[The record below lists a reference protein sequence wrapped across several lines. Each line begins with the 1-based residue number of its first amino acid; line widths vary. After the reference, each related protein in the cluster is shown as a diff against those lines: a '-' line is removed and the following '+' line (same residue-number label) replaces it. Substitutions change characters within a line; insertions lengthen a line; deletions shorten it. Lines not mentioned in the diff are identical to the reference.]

1 MIPALSFLRMGG
13 ARIENAIRS
22 AITAGGGLDLRL
34 PVGSAQNHQFLG
46 SRTPKALIGATE
58 RAGSVGRTV
67 LWNLLSSPFGGQ
79 RGLLRL
85 RFAGRVLKCRDCR
98 NLLHKRIV
106 II

>member
-34 PVGSAQNHQFLG
+34 PVGSAQNYQFLG

-58 RAGSVGRTV
+58 RAGNVGRTV
-67 LWNLLSSPFGGQ
+67 LWNLLSSPFGG
-79 RGLLRL
+79 REVFCACALREEYWMSRL
-85 RFAGRVLKCRDCR
+85 PKPAA
-98 NLLHKRIV
+98 
-106 II
+106 